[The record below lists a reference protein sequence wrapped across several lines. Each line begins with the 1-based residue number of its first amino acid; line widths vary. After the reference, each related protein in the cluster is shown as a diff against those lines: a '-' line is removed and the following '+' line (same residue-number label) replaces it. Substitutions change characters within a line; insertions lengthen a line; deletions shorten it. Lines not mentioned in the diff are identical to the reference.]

1 MTPTFVTT
9 SGKSLRLDPA
19 LEINRGGEGR
29 ILALP
34 ELPRKVAKIYHD
46 PAKALSP
53 EKLLALQVL
62 PERVFVRP
70 EELIWADGQII
81 GFVMAELP
89 KAYWPV
95 ATLFSAQFCQKKQLD
110 EAFKWRLIHQLRQ
123 AIQLAHQSSILIGD
137 LSGLNVQFDLSG
149 HLKLIDVDAYGTPAN
164 PHSGTLLDEIRDEL
178 YPGPISPAS
187 DYFAF
192 AVLVFNLLTFVHP
205 FKGTHP
211 QHQGLADRMIHRLPI
226 FAPDPR
232 LTVPKCYV
240 PVTEPLLIDQ
250 FTDLF
255 VGGQRR
261 LLALDRVQ
269 ASRPAP
275 TLTKVTT
282 VPGELITKQ
291 FWAAQPGETLLDLV
305 AVGPRLL
312 LKSSRGFY
320 IYDVGQPGHVSLLHE
335 FSATA
340 WDEVFIGEQR
350 TVLRRGREMF
360 AHQAD
365 HQQFT
370 RLDNLRVGP
379 NARSAQF
386 KNILVIVEDSLL
398 KYAHLDEINKTFI
411 RVEQVT
417 VFDRGLA
424 FGATYPHGAL
434 WQQAGGQ
441 SYLFYHSGKHIS
453 SLRSPYP
460 IHSLLT
466 HGPVALVTW
475 RATTTRG
482 HHLQT
487 AWATI
492 PKSGNRLEVSPERI
506 NGPKVFAHRPAEP
519 FGFIFEPADNA
530 LLVRRTGDFAVLQTI
545 ACQLLSNDT
554 LLASAPAGI
563 LAAEGQGAWLLN
575 KK

>member
-1 MTPTFVTT
+1 M
-9 SGKSLRLDPA
+9 DPA

-34 ELPRKVAKIYHD
+34 ELPGKVAKVYHD

-62 PERVFVRP
+62 PDRVFVRP
-70 EELIWADGQII
+70 EELIWADGRII

-89 KAYWPV
+89 KAYWPISN
-95 ATLFSAQFCQKKQLD
+95 LFSVQFCQKKRLD
-110 EAFKWRLIHQLRQ
+110 EAFKLPLIHQLRE
-123 AIQLAHQSSILIGD
+123 AIQLAHQSAILIGD

-149 HLKLIDVDAYGTPAN
+149 HLKLIDVDAYGTPAT

-226 FAPDPR
+226 FAPDAH
-232 LTVPKCYV
+232 LIAPKCYV
-240 PVTEPLLIDQ
+240 PVTDPLLINQ

-255 VGGQRR
+255 ISGQRQ

-269 ASRPAP
+269 ASPSP
-275 TLTKVTT
+275 TPTKITA

-305 AVGPRLL
+305 VAGPRLL
-312 LKSSRGFY
+312 LKSNRAFY
-320 IYDVGQPGHVSLLHE
+320 VYDVGQPGHVKLLHE
-335 FSATA
+335 FAATD
-340 WDEVFIGEQR
+340 WDDISIGELR
-350 TVLRRGREMF
+350 TILRRGHEMF
-360 AHQAD
+360 AYQAD
-365 HQQFT
+365 HQQFI

-379 NARSAQF
+379 NARCAQF
-386 KNILVIVEDSLL
+386 KNILVIVEGSLL
-398 KYAHLDEINKTFI
+398 KYAHLDEINQTYI
-411 RVEQVT
+411 RVEQVN
-417 VFDRGLA
+417 VFDKGLT
-424 FGATYPHGAL
+424 FGAAYPHGAL

-441 SYLFYHSGKHIS
+441 SYLFYHSGKNIS

-466 HGPVALVTW
+466 NGPVALVTW
-475 RATTTRG
+475 RATTANG

-492 PKSGNRLEVSPERI
+492 PKSGNLLQVSPERI
-506 NGPKVFAHRPAEP
+506 KGPKVFAYRQAEP

-530 LLVRRTGDFAVLQTI
+530 LIIRRTGDFAVLQTI

-554 LLASAPAGI
+554 LLASAQAGI